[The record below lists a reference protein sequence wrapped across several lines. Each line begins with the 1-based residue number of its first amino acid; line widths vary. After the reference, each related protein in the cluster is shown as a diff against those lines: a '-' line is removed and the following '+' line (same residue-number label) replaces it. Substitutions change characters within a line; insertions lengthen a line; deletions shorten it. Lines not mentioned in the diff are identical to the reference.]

1 MTFIIE
7 DMAPP
12 FYPDL
17 PNMAGMDLG
26 TDNIAAIACTD
37 GSSVVYKGGAI
48 LSANQFFAKQR
59 ASAVST
65 LTKGKK
71 HRHASSAFLS
81 NLSLKHDCFL
91 KDQMHKLST
100 AIVRYCIAHRIGILV
115 VGTNRLWKQHAS
127 MSKKNNQKFV
137 SIPHERLRWM
147 ISYKALIAALK

>member
-1 MTFIIE
+1 MHADSGWLIQR
-7 DMAPP
+7 
-12 FYPDL
+12 
-17 PNMAGMDLG
+17 
-26 TDNIAAIACTD
+26 AAKTD
-37 GSSVVYKGGAI
+37 GFSSI
-48 LSANQFFAKQR
+48 
-59 ASAVST
+59 

-127 MSKKNNQKFV
+127 MSKKNNQKQV
-137 SIPHERLRWM
+137 T
-147 ISYKALIAALK
+147 